1 MRQIRLDLVFPRSVA
16 TVTNLSPE
24 FRPAEPVLRHLP
36 GYWCNMQAWRRLT
49 DMSSLLSE
57 QLLDNIG
64 RSSPP
69 KTELV
74 TRRDI
79 RKYSVAT
86 DQRLKKYLD
95 GDEAPPLFHIALF
108 WDVVELERLNPDGV
122 FIDALVP
129 DFPLKR
135 AMAGG
140 VKLDFHQPI
149 GPGDVLTAR
158 RTLTEIYEKSG
169 SSGPLIFYVIVTEIE
184 NQAGEAVL
192 TEKTTRIMR

>member
-1 MRQIRLDLVFPRSVA
+1 MGGL
-16 TVTNLSPE
+16 
-24 FRPAEPVLRHLP
+24 
-36 GYWCNMQAWRRLT
+36 LT
-49 DMSSLLSE
+49 E
-57 QLLDNIG
+57 QLLENIG
-64 RSSPP
+64 RSSAP

-79 RKYSVAT
+79 RKYAVAT
-86 DQRLKKYLD
+86 GQRLKKYLD

-108 WDVVELERLNPDGV
+108 WDVVELEQLNPDGV

-140 VKLDFHQPI
+140 VKLEFHQPI
-149 GPGDVLTAR
+149 VPGDVLTAR

-169 SSGPLIFYVIVTEIE
+169 SSGPLIFYVIVTEVE
-184 NQAGEAVL
+184 NAAGEAVL
-192 TEKTTRIMR
+192 TEKNTRIMR

>member
-1 MRQIRLDLVFPRSVA
+1 
-16 TVTNLSPE
+16 
-24 FRPAEPVLRHLP
+24 
-36 GYWCNMQAWRRLT
+36 
-49 DMSSLLSE
+49 MSGLLSE
-57 QLLDNIG
+57 QLLENIG
-64 RSSPP
+64 RSSAP

-79 RKYSVAT
+79 RKYAVAT
-86 DQRLKKYLD
+86 GQRQKKFLD

-108 WDVVELERLNPDGV
+108 WEVVEYEKLNPDGV

-140 VKLDFHQPI
+140 VQLEFHKTI
-149 GPGDVLTAR
+149 VPGDVLTAR
-158 RTLTEIYEKSG
+158 RTLTEIFEKSG

-184 NQAGEAVL
+184 NEAGEAVL
-192 TEKTTRIMR
+192 TEKATRIMR